1 MNCINIIGRLTKDPE
16 LKFGQSGTAVARF
29 TVAVARKMDKDKT
42 DFFNCVA
49 FKKTAEVIS
58 EYFKKGNQIGITG
71 NVQINEYEVNG
82 EKKKSVDVFVESIT
96 FLDKKKTEKTDDES
110 IKDMFGDK
118 EDFNNDL
125 DDTFPF

>member
-16 LKFGQSGTAVARF
+16 LKFGQSGTAFARF

-96 FLDKKKTEKTDDES
+96 FLDKKKTEKTDEDE
-110 IKDMFGDK
+110 IRETFDKKDN
-118 EDFNNDL
+118 FNDDL

>member
-16 LKFGQSGTAVARF
+16 LKFGQSGTAFARF
-29 TVAVARKMDKDKT
+29 TIAVARKMDKDKT

-71 NVQINEYEVNG
+71 SLQTNEYEVNG
-82 EKKKSVDVFVESIT
+82 EKRKSVDIFVENIT

-110 IKDMFGDK
+110 IRDMFEDK
-118 EDFNNDL
+118 EDFNNDE
-125 DDTFPF
+125 FPF